1 MRLAPKFI
9 LVSLGIALLPLGWAG
24 VQLTQ
29 SMDRSLRTATEK
41 LQQTLAQRAADSLQR
56 RMDSV
61 VDFMTFARGMI
72 AFSGKK
78 VPVSSLETVMNN
90 TPIVTNLWVYQLSG
104 KEQAAVHRFG
114 SAPGMGAKEWAKAKT
129 AIGQRGYYLSP
140 VTGGSGSSPHMVGV
154 VPLNDEMLTP
164 MGYLAARVSL
174 GMLGETLRTLDLGVN
189 GRAFLLDKKN
199 EVLASSLADRDLQKG
214 AGLPTIW
221 SDPQWSHGDYVG
233 FDGQRV
239 FGAQAVLPEFGW
251 RVIFEQPSEQ
261 ALKMVAQARRGILIT
276 VVGAAGFAIVLAGIL
291 SLWVVRPLRLF
302 VNVVRKMK
310 GGEFDSL
317 IDVQSHDE
325 VGDIAQALREAQ
337 PELEKRVRDSLLG
350 RMSRMIGHDL
360 RTPVEALRNSL
371 DSIVPHVEG
380 ADETA
385 VRHFKLS
392 YRTLEWIGDYVE
404 DMLTVGRDRA
414 LALRP
419 LSLNDVV
426 RHVLAR
432 CSVVEGVQLVQA
444 FAADLPPVALDER
457 EAKRAIANVVK
468 NALEAVSVKGTVT
481 VSTFG
486 ADGAAVVRVKDTG
499 PGFSEEKKQRLFDE
513 FTTKESGNGLGLLV
527 IKRVMDKHKGRV
539 AIQST
544 VGKGTTV
551 DLIFPNQP

>member
-24 VQLTQ
+24 VQLTR
-29 SMDRSLRTATEK
+29 SMDRSLRSATEK

-56 RMDSV
+56 RMDNV
-61 VDFMTFARGMI
+61 VDLMTFARGMI
-72 AFSGKK
+72 VFSGKK
-78 VPVSSLETVMNN
+78 VPVSILETVMNN
-90 TPIVTNLWVYQLSG
+90 TPLVTNLWVYQLSG

-114 SAPGMGAKEWAKAKT
+114 SAPGVGAKEWAKAKT
-129 AIGQRGYYLSP
+129 AIGQRGFYLSP
-140 VTGGSGSSPHMVGV
+140 VTGGSGGSPHILGV
-154 VPLNDEMLTP
+154 VPLNDE

-174 GMLGETLRTLDLGVN
+174 SMLGETLRALDLGVN
-189 GRAFLLDKKN
+189 GRAYLLDKKN
-199 EVLASSLADRDLQKG
+199 EVLASSLSDRVLLTRV
-214 AGLPTIW
+214 GLPRVW
-221 SDPQWSHGDYVG
+221 SDPQWTQGDYVG

-239 FGAQAVLPEFGW
+239 FGAQAPLLEFGW
-251 RVIFEQPSEQ
+251 RVIFEQPAAQ
-261 ALKMVAQARRGILIT
+261 ALNMVAQARRGILVT

-291 SLWVVRPLRLF
+291 SVWVVRPLRLF

-310 GGEFDSL
+310 SGEFDSL
-317 IDVQSHDE
+317 IEVQSRDE

-371 DSIVPHVEG
+371 DAIVPHVKG

-392 YRTLEWIGDYVE
+392 YSTLDWISDYVE

-419 LSLNDVV
+419 VSLNDVV

-481 VSTFG
+481 VTTFG
-486 ADGAAVVRVKDTG
+486 ADGAAVMRVKDTG
-499 PGFSEEKKQRLFDE
+499 PGFSEEKKRRLFDE

-539 AIQST
+539 AIESA